1 MPAKRILV
9 LGATGGTGREVV
21 DQALALGYDV
31 TAVARHPERM
41 GRAHERLRLAAVDV
55 TQPGAALSD
64 AARGQDAVIS
74 ALGQGL
80 RLRSEDLI
88 SRSTPRILE
97 AMERERVSRLIVTS
111 AFGVGDTWRD
121 VPPLSRLMIRVF
133 LRNLYADKAR
143 AERTLRQS
151 ALDWTLVYPTALTNG
166 PRTGRYRVGERLAL
180 RGLPRI
186 SRADLAAF
194 LLAQIDDRSY
204 IRKGVLIS
212 G

>member
-21 DQALALGYDV
+21 DQALKLGYDV
-31 TAVARHPERM
+31 TAVARHPGRM
-41 GRAHERLRLAAVDV
+41 GRTHERLRLVTADATQAADGL
-55 TQPGAALSD
+55 PD
-64 AARGQDAVIS
+64 AVRGQDAVIS

-88 SRSTPRILE
+88 TRSTPRILE

-111 AFGVGDTWRD
+111 AYGVGDTWQD
-121 VPPLSRLMIRVF
+121 VPPLPRLLIRVF
-133 LRNLYADKAR
+133 LRDLYADKAR

-151 ALDWTLVYPTALTNG
+151 PLDWTLVYPTALTNG
-166 PRTGRYRVGERLAL
+166 PCTGRYRVGERLAL
-180 RGLPRI
+180 GGLPRI

-194 LLAQIDDRSY
+194 LLAQIDDRTY

-212 G
+212 A